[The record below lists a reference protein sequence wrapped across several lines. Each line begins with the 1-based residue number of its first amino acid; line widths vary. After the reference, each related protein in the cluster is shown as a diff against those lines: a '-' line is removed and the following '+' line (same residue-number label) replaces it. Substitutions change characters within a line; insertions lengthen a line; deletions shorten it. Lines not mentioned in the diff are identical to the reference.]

1 MVLGLI
7 AAVVVAAVL
16 LPVPGAAE
24 IRGWAER
31 AGAAAPVLMFL
42 AYVLVTLVP
51 VPRTVFSLASGL
63 LLGPVMGVAVA
74 LAATMLSGWVSF
86 VLARSIG
93 RRVVARHL
101 EHKTV
106 RSVDQRLT
114 SGGWMAVA
122 SIRLIPVAPFLP
134 VNYACGVSSVRT
146 WPYLVGTVLGS
157 LPGTIA
163 VVVLGDTL
171 TGGTPPALLAVSA
184 VCGAVGLAGIWF
196 AFRRRHSVE
205 PAESVDQ
212 RDELVE

>member
-1 MVLGLI
+1 MAVGLL
-7 AAVVVAAVL
+7 AAVVVAAFV
-16 LPVPGAAE
+16 LPVPKAGE
-24 IRGWAER
+24 LRSWAEG

-42 AYVLVTLVP
+42 AYVVVTLVP
-51 VPRTVFSLASGL
+51 IPRTVFSLASGL
-63 LLGPVMGVAVA
+63 LLGPAVGVCVA
-74 LAATMLSGWVSF
+74 LAATVVSGWLSF

-93 RRVVARHL
+93 RRMVARHL

-106 RSVDQRLT
+106 RSVDERLT

-146 WPYLVGTVLGS
+146 WPYLVGTVVGS

-171 TGGTPPALLAVSA
+171 TGSTPPALLVVSA
-184 VCGAVGLAGIWF
+184 ACAVVGLAGLWF
-196 AFRRRHSVE
+196 AFRRRR
-205 PAESVDQ
+205 SVDQ
-212 RDELVE
+212 RDEFVE